1 MASALSQSVRR
12 LRYVASAAVGP
23 SRVSTSYATSRSL
36 SASTRRLDDQ
46 KPGPPSSSDEA
57 SSSTS
62 SGGSSTPAN
71 DVNQDAAYKPP
82 ASATQGWPFDS
93 AASSGT
99 DGSAPSTSSNPSSSS
114 SSSSDHNPYKGLFDG
129 SDPFPTVSPPKLG
142 TNTSSFDPSS
152 SSDKA
157 SWLSDQLDSLTTSPR
172 TPRSTNRPTPS
183 SPDERKKHLI
193 PRSVLFAD
201 SESTR
206 QSDDFKPRKTSPSA
220 TRKRF
225 DRTPLTQQE
234 ANAFMS
240 LLNQALAG
248 TSSSSAAT
256 SSSTSPLGSS
266 STSNDHTPF
275 GSYTSL
281 ISNPKTQSGSRAL
294 LQAFAK
300 RNRLKRFE
308 DARAQR
314 AKRFVR
320 EGLAAQIDPLQLE
333 AGIDEA
339 REALGTCENLA
350 AVLEWTKREVWG
362 IPPLITTQ
370 NSELDS
376 QPQPS
381 PKYGKDTA
389 FYASALHLVFLAIRD
404 RYRSPRVALSI
415 TRTTR
420 SLGIESYVLGMTGS
434 LYNEVLK
441 TQWDW
446 LGDLPGVVSTL
457 RQARETGI
465 LSAPVKTSAAVPRTE
480 QAGVKVGYATSE
492 DETIRETVDRI
503 ANDVRKYVLD
513 QQLSLAREDVLSG
526 AQRMRDWSQ
535 KWLLEN
541 AEEATNLAGQPFRT
555 MYKHRGRFER
565 DEEHEE
571 QGRNDR
577 GTGGMGRF
585 SGGSER
591 RSFGNRGEGGRLSN
605 EATFGSRSGGFKTR
619 SFDQV

>member
-1 MASALSQSVRR
+1 MASALSHSVRR
-12 LRYVASAAVGP
+12 LRYIASAAAGP
-23 SRVSTSYATSRSL
+23 SRASTSYATSRSL
-36 SASTRRLDDQ
+36 SASVRRFDDE
-46 KPGPPSSSDEA
+46 KPKPPSSSDEA

-62 SGGSSTPAN
+62 SGGSSTAAN
-71 DVNQDAAYKPP
+71 DVKQDASYKPP
-82 ASATQGWPFDS
+82 ASANQRWPFDS
-93 AASSGT
+93 AASSGNG
-99 DGSAPSTSSNPSSSS
+99 GSAPSTPSKPSSSS
-114 SSSSDHNPYKGLFDG
+114 SSSSDNNPYKGLFDG
-129 SDPFPTVSPPKLG
+129 SDPFPTVTPPRLG
-142 TNTSSFDPSS
+142 TNTSSLDHSS

-220 TRKRF
+220 ARKRF

-248 TSSSSAAT
+248 TSSSSSA
-256 SSSTSPLGSS
+256 SPSSTSPLGSS

-350 AVLEWTKREVWG
+350 QVLEWTKREVWG
-362 IPPLITTQ
+362 ITPPATP
-370 NSELDS
+370 NSESDS
-376 QPQPS
+376 QSLAS

-389 FYASALHLVFLAIRD
+389 FYASVLHLVFLAIRD

-465 LSAPVKTSAAVPRTE
+465 LSAPVKTSAAPRTE
-480 QAGVKVGYATSE
+480 EGGVKVGYATSE

-513 QQLSLAREDVLSG
+513 QQLSMGGEDVLAGRG
-526 AQRMRDWSQ
+526 AERSRDWSQ

-555 MYKHRGRFER
+555 MYKHRARFER
-565 DEEHEE
+565 DEEHE

-577 GTGGMGRF
+577 AAGGMGRF
-585 SGGSER
+585 SGGGER
-591 RSFGNRGEGGRLSN
+591 RSFRGDGGRFSS
-605 EATFGSRSGGFKTR
+605 ESTFGSRSGGFKAR
-619 SFDQV
+619 GFDQV